1 MLLCAFVCLCW
12 CLLRAGYAVGA
23 ALLWR
28 LSRAWWAC
36 LRDVW
41 RACVDERC
49 FACGRVVVVL
59 LPPCGAR
66 WRGCRLVAFLRHR
79 GCCITLFISGFVV
92 FLTPVRRCLFLA
104 VLRGFLAF

>member
-1 MLLCAFVCLCW
+1 MLVPVACW
-12 CLLRAGYAVGA
+12 LRGGRSVPVATV
-23 ALLWR
+23 
-28 LSRAWWAC
+28 AC

-41 RACVDERC
+41 RACVDARR
-49 FACGRVVVVL
+49 FACERVVVVL

-66 WRGCRLVAFLRHR
+66 WRVCRLVAFLRHR

-92 FLTPVRRCLFLA
+92 FLTPVKRCLFLA